1 MVRTQLFLDE
11 AMHARLRTLARKQG
25 RTVSEL
31 VREALA
37 RAFGPSKMD
46 ERMRNLKAIEGLWR
60 DRKDIGS
67 TREYVRNLR
76 KDTRRR
82 RIMER

>member
-1 MVRTQLFLDE
+1 MVRIQVFLDD
-11 AMHARLRTLARKQG
+11 AMHALLRALASQQG
-25 RTVSEL
+25 RSVSAL

-37 RAFGPSKMD
+37 RVFGPRDMD
-46 ERMRNLKAIEGLWR
+46 DQMRNWKAIEGLWR

-82 RIMER
+82 RIWER